1 MTDMTRKE
9 ILPAVMAYSNA
20 AAEGVSKRKTLDPSA
35 ACAYETKLLKRLGSL
50 SDCIDQAAEE
60 LEKDI
65 TELDSL
71 ENVTFQSVHIRDI
84 IIPKMAELR
93 TACDEAE
100 TLTARS
106 YWPFPTYG
114 DLLFGV

>member
-1 MTDMTRKE
+1 M
-9 ILPAVMAYSNA
+9 
-20 AAEGVSKRKTLDPSA
+20 
-35 ACAYETKLLKRLGSL
+35 
-50 SDCIDQAAEE
+50 
-60 LEKDI
+60 EKDI

-100 TLTARS
+100 TLPARS